1 MRQNSHTTE
10 SVLESIAEAYVSLDW
25 KWRILHVNQEA
36 EKFLNKPLAE
46 LVGKI
51 LWDEYPDLVG
61 TNAYYE
67 YHRAMADRAAVT
79 LEEHTPRRGIWLELR
94 GYPTEEGLAV
104 YFRDISARKHVEQA
118 LEESEERFRATF
130 EEAALGIAHVALDGR
145 WLRVNQR
152 LCDILGYTRDEL
164 FLRTN
169 QSMSHPDDLHEEL
182 DLLSHLLAGDLSTY
196 SIAKRYVHKN
206 GATVWVDVTMS
217 VVTPRSGAARYL
229 LAFVED
235 ITGRRAAEEQLRQ
248 QFVLTRSLT
257 DNTTEALFMMDTA
270 GRVTFLNPAAEQL
283 SGWEASEIVGKVL
296 HDTIHYL
303 KPDGTLNAM
312 LESPLTAVLTT
323 GTGVRNHEDMFVRK
337 DGSFVPVLCANAPI
351 IDPSGMIMGAVLAVH
366 DNTERKRA
374 ERALRESE
382 ERYRHIVDTTFEGVW
397 SYDEYGVTTYV
408 NGRMAEMLGCATDE
422 MLGRSIYDFVF
433 DSDLAE
439 ARAHFSE
446 RLDGWKDQVE
456 SRLRRKDGSALYY
469 LSSASALGGSGGRR
483 VITAM
488 ISDITA
494 LKSAQSDLERAYDRE
509 HRISETLQRSLLI
522 MPARDGFRGLS
533 IESLYEA
540 AWEEAQVGGDFC
552 DAFSVAGGKV
562 ALVLGDVAGKGL
574 AAAARTAEIKFTL
587 RAFMRDTASPAVAAA
602 RLNEFVCDAHTL
614 PEQSDDMIVGLTIA
628 VFDPKTG
635 ALELTVC
642 GAEPPLILRAS
653 GGSEEAPAS
662 GLPIGAI
669 SGAEYDAVTMQ
680 LNVGDTLLMVTDG
693 ITEARRDKVF
703 FGYDGMTRLAAQAR
717 SFPALG
723 QIARAI
729 LGGAQNFAGGRLQD
743 DACLLLARRTAY
755 VG

>member
-1 MRQNSHTTE
+1 MRQNSQTTD
-10 SVLESIAEAYVSLDW
+10 SILESSAEAYVSLDRE
-25 KWRILHVNQEA
+25 WRILRVNPEA
-36 EKFLNKPLAE
+36 ERFLNKRSEE
-46 LVGKI
+46 LLGKI
-51 LWDEYPDLVG
+51 LWEVYPDLVG

-67 YHRAMADRAAVT
+67 YHRAMAERSAIT
-79 LEEHTPRRGIWLELR
+79 LEEHTQRRDIWLELR
-94 GYPTEEGLAV
+94 GYPTEDGLAV
-104 YFRDISARKHVEQA
+104 YFRDISDRKRVEQA

-130 EEAALGIAHVALDGR
+130 EEAALGIGHVAPDGR

-152 LCDILGYTRDEL
+152 LCDILGYTRDEM

-169 QSMSHPDDLHEEL
+169 QSMSHPDDLHDEL
-182 DLLSHLLAGDLSTY
+182 DMLSQLLAGELSTY
-196 SIAKRYVHKN
+196 AIAKRYIHKN
-206 GATVWVDVTMS
+206 GGAVWVDVTMS
-217 VVTPRSGAARYL
+217 VVTPRSGASRYL

-283 SGWEASEIVGKVL
+283 VGWVASDLVGKVL
-296 HDTIHYL
+296 HDAVHYL
-303 KPDGTLNAM
+303 KPDGTRNAM
-312 LESPLTAVLTT
+312 LESPLTAVFTT
-323 GTGVRNHEDMFVRK
+323 GTGVRNHEDTFVRR

-366 DNTERKRA
+366 DNTDRKRA
-374 ERALRESE
+374 EQAVRESE

-408 NGRMAEMLGCATDE
+408 NGRIAEMLGYGPDE

-439 ARAHFSE
+439 ARSHFTE
-446 RLDGWKDQVE
+446 RLDGSKGAVE
-456 SRLRRKDGSALYY
+456 SRLRRKDGSELYY
-469 LSSASALGGSGGRR
+469 LSSASALSDSGGRR
-483 VITAM
+483 TITAM

-494 LKSAQSDLERAYDRE
+494 LKRAQAELEHAYQRE

-522 MPARDGFRGLS
+522 MPPRDGFPGLT

-540 AWEEAQVGGDFC
+540 AWDEAQVGGDFC
-552 DAFSVAGGKV
+552 DAFSISGGKI

-587 RAFMRDTASPAVAAA
+587 RAFMRDTSSPAIAAG
-602 RLNEFVCDAHTL
+602 RLNEFVCEAHTL
-614 PEQSDDMIVGLTIA
+614 PEQTDDMIVSLTLA

-635 ALELTVC
+635 DLEITVC
-642 GAEPPLILRAS
+642 GAEPPLILRTS
-653 GGSEEAPAS
+653 GLCEEAPAS
-662 GLPIGAI
+662 GLPIGSI
-669 SGAEYDAVTMQ
+669 SGVEYDSIHVH
-680 LNVGDTLLMVTDG
+680 LNIGDTTLMATDG
-693 ITEARRDKVF
+693 ITEARRGNVF
-703 FGYDGMTRLAAQAR
+703 FGYEGMTRIAAQAR
-717 SFPALG
+717 SFPALS

-729 LGGAQNFAGGRLQD
+729 LSGAQNFAGGRLQD
-743 DACLLLARRTAY
+743 DACLLLARRT
-755 VG
+755 G